1 MAGFL
6 TPVIKLVPNGHIN
19 TTQTWSTGLNMALS
33 LSGPDLTQSQL
44 DAVVAAVLPSFA
56 TWWTAV
62 KPFCS
67 GLTQYDGFRAYYYAV
82 GQTKA
87 SLSALSLIAPVVG
100 TGSVVLPSF
109 VSCVT
114 TLRTATPGRR
124 GRGRNYL
131 PTNAMQATNG
141 HQFTSANCTTLANA
155 HAALLTALN
164 ALNLTGQGIGTH
176 QQVVCSS
183 SNVGT
188 NYPITRV
195 TVDSLPDTQ
204 HRREDKF
211 LASAVSS
218 AAV

>member
-19 TTQTWSTGLNMALS
+19 SNQTWSTGLNMALA
-33 LSGPDLTQSQL
+33 LSGPNLTQANL
-44 DAVVAAVLPSFA
+44 DGVVSDVLASFA
-56 TWWTAV
+56 TWWTAI
-62 KPFCS
+62 KPFAS
-67 GLTQYDGFRAYYYAV
+67 GLTQYDGFRAYYYDA

-87 SLSALSLIAPVVG
+87 SLSALTLITPVVG

-109 VSCVT
+109 CSCVA
-114 TLRTATPGRR
+114 TLRTATPGQR

-131 PTNAMQATNG
+131 PTNALQATAA
-141 HQFTSANCTTLANA
+141 HQFAIANLTTIANA
-155 HAALLTALN
+155 HAALLTSIN
-164 ALNLTGQGIGTH
+164 ALNLTARGISSH

-188 NYPITRV
+188 NFPITRV

-211 LASAVSS
+211 LATSVVSATV
-218 AAV
+218 